1 MQIDNVIF
9 QDSSRN
15 NVSGGATEHKGLE
28 LSSLF
33 SLTESLQLNVVAS
46 YARNTYEANI
56 APLGVTVP
64 IDGNDIDTAPELT
77 GNVQLRWQI
86 NDNNRAQLEWIH
98 MDEYFTNETNLNSY
112 PGHDLL
118 NLRYQYDSSNDWY
131 FAARITN
138 LFDTDYAERADFSG
152 FGGDRYFVGE
162 PASLYVTVGT
172 KF

>member
-1 MQIDNVIF
+1 M
-9 QDSSRN
+9 
-15 NVSGGATEHKGLE
+15 
-28 LSSLF
+28 
-33 SLTESLQLNVVAS
+33 VAS